1 MAPPASEFVF
11 FLCELGVMEQ
21 QVRILAEIYVLR
33 STQPPLVLEPQFII
47 SEKYKCLALLYEF
60 ITIAAV
66 RVIERYRADLESVQV
81 TIAGFHVWTLT
92 VKIEFGPQ
100 EVKVYGEKRRLHL
113 VGEILSYGILSMRT
127 AAEGDGEGVR
137 IGWLKKRKPNEVVPM
152 RMSEEKPNL
161 SDLFFLEQSFT
172 EISDS

>member
-1 MAPPASEFVF
+1 
-11 FLCELGVMEQ
+11 MEQ
-21 QVRILAEIYVLR
+21 QVRTLAEIYVLR
-33 STQPPLVLEPQFII
+33 STWPPLVLEPQFII
-47 SEKYKCLALLYEF
+47 SEKYKDLALLYEF
-60 ITIAAV
+60 VTIAAV
-66 RVIERYRADLESVQV
+66 RVIERYRADFEPVQV

-92 VKIEFGPQ
+92 AKIEFGPQ
-100 EVKVYGEKRRLHL
+100 EVKVYREKRRLHL

-127 AAEGDGEGVR
+127 AAEGEGEGVR
-137 IGWLKKRKPNEVVPM
+137 IGWLKKRKSDEVVPM